1 MNNKD
6 HIDYHLNDKTGVDKN
21 IGIVKALWNNHITTK
36 LYSSCHKTLIKYG
49 VNTQN
54 IYTLEVPGS
63 FELIY
68 GGKQIM
74 KNTKLDAVI
83 LIGSI
88 IKGETPHFDFISQ
101 ASTNAIMDLSIQSKK
116 PIGNGII
123 TCLNKKQALAR
134 KKKGAEA
141 ANAVISVLLQK

>member
-1 MNNKD
+1 MKKILIINAN
-6 HIDYHLNDKTGVDKN
+6 YYKN
-21 IGIVKALWNNHITTK
+21 ISHGLVESAKKKILNKYK
-36 LYSSCHKTLIKYG
+36 IKII
-49 VNTQN
+49 N
-54 IYTLEVPGS
+54 VPGV
-63 FELIY
+63 FEIPVT
-68 GGKQIM
+68 IS
-74 KNTKLDAVI
+74 KNLKRYDAFIALGCV
-83 LIGSI
+83 